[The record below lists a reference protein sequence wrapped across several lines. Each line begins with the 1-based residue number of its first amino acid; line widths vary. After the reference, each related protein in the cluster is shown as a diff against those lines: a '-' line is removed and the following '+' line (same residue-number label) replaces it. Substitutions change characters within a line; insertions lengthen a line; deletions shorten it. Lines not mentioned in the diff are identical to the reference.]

1 MSKIQIAWLE
11 WMTVGGIGGVLI
23 LAGTAIHLVKKG
35 KNKSCT
41 QQTKGCVV
49 RYGFPGD
56 GRMYPIVEY
65 AVDGICYRARKEFC
79 GVKTRKQSGFPMR
92 GQAKAYEDEK
102 GWLHIQRGAIADL
115 RLLAEGLWPMGSQMT
130 VYYDP
135 NDPKRS
141 YVDRPISGGF
151 VSMMFVIMGAAAI
164 AIGGL
169 TFFLIQL

>member
-1 MSKIQIAWLE
+1 MSKIQIGWLV
-11 WMTVGGIGGVLI
+11 WMTVGGIGGILI

-65 AVDGICYRARKEFC
+65 AVDGTCYRTRKEFR
-79 GVKTRKQSGFPMR
+79 GIITKKQSGFPV
-92 GQAKAYEDEK
+92 GVQAKVYEDEK
-102 GWLHIQRGAIADL
+102 GWLHIQRGAIANL

-141 YVDRPISGGF
+141 YVDRPLSGGF

-164 AIGGL
+164 ALGGL

>member
-23 LAGTAIHLVKKG
+23 LAGMAIHLVKKG
-35 KNKSCT
+35 KTKSCI
-41 QQTKGCVV
+41 QQTKGRVV
-49 RYGFPGD
+49 QYGFPGD

-65 AVDGICYRARKEFC
+65 AVDGICYRARKEFR
-79 GVKTRKQSGFPMR
+79 GIITKKQSGFPV
-92 GQAKAYEDEK
+92 GVQAKVYEDEK

-151 VSMMFVIMGAAAI
+151 VSVMFVIMGAAAI

-169 TFFLIQL
+169 TFFLIQV

>member
-23 LAGTAIHLVKKG
+23 LAGTAIQLVKKG

-65 AVDGICYRARKEFC
+65 AVDGICYRARKEFR
-79 GVKTRKQSGFPMR
+79 GIITKKQSGFPVGGCRRKSMKMKR
-92 GQAKAYEDEK
+92 AGCISK
-102 GWLHIQRGAIADL
+102 GE
-115 RLLAEGLWPMGSQMT
+115 RLLICVCWQ
-130 VYYDP
+130 
-135 NDPKRS
+135 RS
-141 YVDRPISGGF
+141 CGRWAVR
-151 VSMMFVIMGAAAI
+151 
-164 AIGGL
+164 
-169 TFFLIQL
+169 

>member
-65 AVDGICYRARKEFC
+65 AVDGTCYRARKEFR
-79 GVKTRKQSGFPMR
+79 GIITKKQSGFPV
-92 GQAKAYEDEK
+92 GVQAKAYEDEK
-102 GWLHIQRGAIADL
+102 GWLHIQRGGIANL
-115 RLLAEGLWPMGSQMT
+115 RLLAETVWPMGSQMT

-164 AIGGL
+164 ALGGL
-169 TFFLIQL
+169 TFFLMQL

>member
-23 LAGTAIHLVKKG
+23 LAGMAIHLVQKR
-35 KNKSCT
+35 KNQSCT
-41 QQTKGCVV
+41 QQTKGRVV
-49 RYGFPGD
+49 QYGFPGD

-65 AVDGICYRARKEFC
+65 AVDGICYRARKEFR
-79 GVKTRKQSGFPMR
+79 GIITKKLSGFPV
-92 GQAKAYEDEK
+92 GVQAKAYEDEK
-102 GWLHIQRGAIADL
+102 GWLHIQRGAIADV
-115 RLLAEGLWPMGSQMT
+115 RLLAETLWPMGSQMT

-151 VSMMFVIMGAAAI
+151 VSVMFVIMGTAAI
-164 AIGGL
+164 ALGGL
-169 TFFLIQL
+169 TFFLMGL

>member
-1 MSKIQIAWLE
+1 MSKMQIAWLE
-11 WMTVGGIGGVLI
+11 WMIVGGIGGALI
-23 LAGTAIHLVKKG
+23 LAGMAIHLVQKR
-35 KNKSCT
+35 KNQPCT
-41 QQTKGCVV
+41 QQTKGRVV
-49 RYGFPGD
+49 KYGFPGD

-65 AVDGICYRARKEFC
+65 VVDGTCYRTKKEFR
-79 GVKTRKQSGFPMR
+79 GVITKKQSGFPA
-92 GQAKAYEDEK
+92 GVQAKAYEDEK
-102 GWLHIQRGAIADL
+102 GWLHIQRGGIANL

-151 VSMMFVIMGAAAI
+151 VSVMFVIMGTAAV

>member
-1 MSKIQIAWLE
+1 MQIAWLV

-65 AVDGICYRARKEFC
+65 AVDGICYRARKEFR
-79 GVKTRKQSGFPMR
+79 GIITKKQSGFPV
-92 GQAKAYEDEK
+92 GVQAKVYEDEK

-115 RLLAEGLWPMGSQMT
+115 RLLAETLWPMGSQMT

-141 YVDRPISGGF
+141 YVDRPLSGGF
-151 VSMMFVIMGAAAI
+151 VSMMFVIMGAVAI
-164 AIGGL
+164 ALGGL

>member
-11 WMTVGGIGGVLI
+11 WVTVGGIGGVLI
-23 LAGTAIHLVKKG
+23 LAGTVIHLVKKG

-41 QQTKGCVV
+41 QQTKGRVV

-65 AVDGICYRARKEFC
+65 AVDGTCYRTRKEFR
-79 GVKTRKQSGFPMR
+79 GIITKKQSGFPV
-92 GQAKAYEDEK
+92 GVQAKVYEDEK

-115 RLLAEGLWPMGSQMT
+115 RLLAETLWPMGSQMT

-141 YVDRPISGGF
+141 YVDRPLSGGF

>member
-1 MSKIQIAWLE
+1 
-11 WMTVGGIGGVLI
+11 
-23 LAGTAIHLVKKG
+23 
-35 KNKSCT
+35 
-41 QQTKGCVV
+41 
-49 RYGFPGD
+49 
-56 GRMYPIVEY
+56 
-65 AVDGICYRARKEFC
+65 
-79 GVKTRKQSGFPMR
+79 
-92 GQAKAYEDEK
+92 
-102 GWLHIQRGAIADL
+102 
-115 RLLAEGLWPMGSQMT
+115 MGSQMT

>member
-1 MSKIQIAWLE
+1 MQIAWLV

-65 AVDGICYRARKEFC
+65 AVDGICYRARKEFR
-79 GVKTRKQSGFPMR
+79 GIITKKQSGFPV
-92 GQAKAYEDEK
+92 GVQAKVYEDEK

-115 RLLAEGLWPMGSQMT
+115 RLLAETLWPMGSQMT

-141 YVDRPISGGF
+141 YVDRPLSGGF
-151 VSMMFVIMGAAAI
+151 VSMMFVIMGAVAI
-164 AIGGL
+164 ALGGL
-169 TFFLIQL
+169 TFFFIQL

>member
-41 QQTKGCVV
+41 QQTEGCVV

-65 AVDGICYRARKEFC
+65 AVDGICYRARKEFR
-79 GVKTRKQSGFPMR
+79 GIITKKQS
-92 GQAKAYEDEK
+92 
-102 GWLHIQRGAIADL
+102 QRKDTNKWNDIP
-115 RLLAEGLWPMGSQMT
+115 RKSQPIR
-130 VYYDP
+130 YDI
-135 NDPKRS
+135 K
-141 YVDRPISGGF
+141 VIGIS
-151 VSMMFVIMGAAAI
+151 A
-164 AIGGL
+164 
-169 TFFLIQL
+169 